1 MTFNDLPKQQRLLIY
16 MFYYEAESGKA
27 ITMSKNGDDIIA
39 YGISKNKNSL
49 ANMLYTLRKKGFVTE
64 TILRNG
70 EVAYRLTA
78 AGQDS
83 ARHFINLC
91 GNDIEVHEAKD
102 SLQETE
108 EQCCDIAAYAK
119 RLEQIV
125 VGLKDE
131 LFRLNGQ
138 PKRFDGLVKA
148 QAKEIERLKT
158 QIKRLETEN
167 DSLRVS
173 KKIVRDAALYFDEE
187 KTALRNERDNLKRS
201 LSSALADLDRK
212 NKKIDHLE
220 DSIDKLKVN
229 LAKMAEWAGQ
239 LKNGAN

>member
-1 MTFNDLPKQQRLLIY
+1 MEWNDLPKQKKLLIF
-16 MFYYEAESGKA
+16 MLNREASTE
-27 ITMSKNGDDIIA
+27 IPFTIA
-39 YGISKNKNSL
+39 GCGNDVVANGISANKNAL
-49 ANMLYTLRKKGFVTE
+49 ANMLYTLCQKKQIEKVRFQ
-64 TILRNG
+64 NG
-70 EVAYRLTA
+70 TFGYLLTDDGECEAEYWLARCDDDVEVPEST
-78 AGQDS
+78 G
-83 ARHFINLC
+83 
-91 GNDIEVHEAKD
+91 

-108 EQCCDIAAYAK
+108 EPCCDTAAYAK

-131 LFRLNGQ
+131 LFKLNGQ
-138 PKRFDGLVKA
+138 PKHLDGLVKA